1 MKIKFIV
8 ILLFLAFIKVE
19 FSYSQKDSIKG
30 KIFSFVN
37 REKPKGEIY
46 IYEKGT
52 SNGTIA
58 DSSGFFILAP
68 KIKKEIYSLEI
79 SVGNYPKTVYE
90 YKSLWNKRKNPKSIV
105 VTGKCEI
112 NKLKAIKD
120 WKNGKPKLYINS
132 GITPISNSKKDDKFE
147 KKFNVEYVELGSE
160 SKIYECISEYNFR
173 IINYLDIQYQRKWR
187 KTKREEIIGIKDYLN
202 SIKPCLN

>member
-1 MKIKFIV
+1 MKIKFII

-19 FSYSQKDSIKG
+19 FSYSQKDTIKG

-52 SNGTIA
+52 SNYTIA
-58 DSSGFFILAP
+58 DNSGFFTLVS
-68 KIKKEIYSLEI
+68 KTKKESYFLEI
-79 SVGNYPKTVYE
+79 SVGNYPNTIYE
-90 YKSLWNKRKNPKSIV
+90 YKSLWNKRKKPKSIV
-105 VTGKCEI
+105 VLGKCEI
-112 NKLKAIKD
+112 NKEKAIND

-132 GITPISNSKKDDKFE
+132 GIVPVSNSKKDEKFE
-147 KKFNVEYVELGSE
+147 KEFNVEYVELGAE

-173 IINYLDIQYQRKWR
+173 IIKYLDIQYQRKWR